1 VELPRLKKPNSNIP
15 SLETKVLPSG
25 SGCDCVM
32 VSFAEEI
39 LEKKNNSM
47 LAIMSMVGK
56 MFILH

>member
-1 VELPRLKKPNSNIP
+1 VESPRLKKPNSNIP

-39 LEKKNNSM
+39 LEKKNSM